1 MRNEKQAGFI
11 LWETI
16 LLSIFLCAMVSA
28 TGLYVRAVQLQQV
41 AAMESCADYLA
52 RAQIS
57 YAQAK
62 LDNEGCLPP
71 RMEYMGDIQDLQ
83 PNDVRYMVNGEAV
96 LDDDGVWQLQIQV
109 VWTKDG
115 RQEMQKYQRCLVK
128 H

>member
-1 MRNEKQAGFI
+1 VQNEKQAGFF

-16 LLSIFLCAMVSA
+16 LLSIFLCTMVSA
-28 TGLYVRAVQLQQV
+28 TGLYIRAVQLQQ
-41 AAMESCADYLA
+41 AAAVESCADYLA

-62 LDNEGCLPP
+62 LDNEGRLPP
-71 RMEYMGDIQDLQ
+71 RMEYWGDIRDLQ

-96 LDDDGVWQLQIQV
+96 LDDEGVWQLQIQV
-109 VWTKDG
+109 FWTKDG
-115 RQEMQKYQRCLVK
+115 RQEIREYQRCLVK